1 MKYLI
6 PALLG
11 GILGM
16 ALWSADLHP
25 LKPRP
30 AAPAP
35 VVEVNHY
42 GPRRAAGGYAYQL
55 PEIEVKADD
64 ILRKALLNDIAEA
77 DVDASDECTFTAAG
91 VPIAIWKGGTLTILP

>member
-1 MKYLI
+1 MKT
-6 PALLG
+6 ALPWLLFG
-11 GILGM
+11 A
-16 ALWSADLHP
+16 ALTGLLELRWQHVTPSP
-25 LKPRP
+25 S
-30 AAPAP
+30 
-35 VVEVNHY
+35 VEQNHY